1 MKHIPDEG
9 RPAPGERAAGI
20 ITALMLFLCIA
31 AVAVFSWQRS
41 LDPTI
46 DLRDTILRLTGSQA
60 GEAKA
65 AEVQYSFAFDTR
77 EKPGFALY
85 KGNIVKCSKSGMM
98 FLDKKGVIQRSEG
111 IGFDD
116 PIVKTNGSRL
126 LAVNAGSTE
135 ICVLDGE
142 SIRWQDR
149 TDDPILNAEIS
160 DDGYVT
166 VVTSAKRDNNVVRV
180 YEQHGIELFRKI
192 IATDFAVSA
201 GVSPS
206 KKHLVLSAVATG
218 AVGPYSRYRFF
229 DMEGRE
235 LTEVSFDSSGDL
247 MPLFWFNSDD
257 SIFAAGDDAAAY
269 IDPAG
274 KVGWKEQFRSV
285 AGADTAGDGRFAV
298 AAQVDQGAVLNVY
311 TAEGKKEI
319 SVKLQGVPK
328 GLDAVNGMVSVYT
341 DDIVYFYN
349 DRGINTCIY
358 NAGEKIQQVHLF
370 NKKQAAVITEGGIT
384 IIGI

>member
-1 MKHIPDEG
+1 MSAVTSGFCFTERIGSLVRVNKGSRALLCAAAVPLSALGFSRLISLVYPAFGFLGLFMVIDTYHRVQMLMPGPEHKGGVEKSQAVGNTSGSIGSSFPRHREIASASAGPHFQRPDLYGKIICIRSYRGKSWGGLLKHIPDEG

-229 DMEGRE
+229 DMEGR
-235 LTEVSFDSSGDL
+235 
-247 MPLFWFNSDD
+247 N
-257 SIFAAGDDAAAY
+257 
-269 IDPAG
+269 
-274 KVGWKEQFRSV
+274 
-285 AGADTAGDGRFAV
+285 
-298 AAQVDQGAVLNVY
+298 
-311 TAEGKKEI
+311 
-319 SVKLQGVPK
+319 
-328 GLDAVNGMVSVYT
+328 
-341 DDIVYFYN
+341 
-349 DRGINTCIY
+349 
-358 NAGEKIQQVHLF
+358 
-370 NKKQAAVITEGGIT
+370 
-384 IIGI
+384 